1 MRPQWIDKTLRWVT
15 SAPKFAKREWDAAF
29 LWSGLGAF
37 GAAALHLAA
46 SDKLFIHF
54 CASKYQSISNNFSG
68 LGAYSVFIYA
78 AALMTL
84 FALGP
89 QLVVA
94 GARGVKSWGLGVT
107 SGLRLLCFFSSFFVF
122 ALHPGTLWLPLL
134 WVLTL
139 TLIWFSLSYFLY
151 FFGQERSLRPFKEG
165 DLQVAARERASSGT
179 RVTDSDDPI
188 TDWSEDLLD
197 RAPLIES
204 ISFNLLISKT
214 PVLALVGPF
223 GSGKTSVLNLLERHL
238 RDKAIIT
245 SFNTWLPGSAETL
258 SSYLLDDIVRECK
271 RGYVV
276 PGLRSDAR
284 RLAILLAKGVP
295 ILSSLSDFFSTSTQR
310 NDIERLAKAVGRLP
324 KRVIVLL
331 DEVDRMR
338 KRELR
343 ELLKVLRGLSL
354 SSNLTFVCAFDRE
367 TVEQRVM
374 GDFGP
379 STNEYFEKFFPT
391 SIGIPVIEGEA
402 LKQVGARRLVST
414 LGRQGWF
421 EIESDRESYEREIV
435 RIWNDMIA
443 PFCQTLRAVG
453 MLAND
458 VCAAGQPLRGE
469 INPVHLTLMELLR
482 QFAPSVYGLVW
493 RYREILTSDERTLAR
508 YRYRSDKEE
517 AAEKKRFAEELSQ
530 AEQSADRLQA
540 VTRILLYLFPRYAET
555 DGGRLRIPFS
565 KAGVS
570 DPTMNLSDPSLMH
583 SYFHKQLRPDV
594 FSSRGMR
601 GFLAKFEAQS
611 ELADKERVF
620 LEVFNSTDKE
630 SGQRQDFL
638 DKLSEK
644 VKTIELAV
652 AADVVKMC
660 MGVANKLG
668 YDTFI
673 SVGEAGDVL
682 RMVIRVGERLEQDK
696 RPQFLS
702 NCIREAADD
711 TMALRIITFL
721 TKPGR
726 DFDLKVSFAE
736 LYPSFV
742 ERMESRYGPSVD
754 AQNVD
759 LSSADNQAFR
769 MWGFSDLSK
778 EGVNL
783 DADSVARNRATQRMF
798 WLGYIGNSRKRF
810 ADAVTRFILPKAIYE
825 TDPRPII
832 EDKIPTEDLRRL
844 YDSLP
849 DEGNLTEDDKVSLKI
864 LGKVLDGEL
873 TNGIGIGDWSA

>member
-1 MRPQWIDKTLRWVT
+1 
-15 SAPKFAKREWDAAF
+15 
-29 LWSGLGAF
+29 
-37 GAAALHLAA
+37 
-46 SDKLFIHF
+46 
-54 CASKYQSISNNFSG
+54 
-68 LGAYSVFIYA
+68 
-78 AALMTL
+78 
-84 FALGP
+84 
-89 QLVVA
+89 
-94 GARGVKSWGLGVT
+94 
-107 SGLRLLCFFSSFFVF
+107 
-122 ALHPGTLWLPLL
+122 
-134 WVLTL
+134 
-139 TLIWFSLSYFLY
+139 
-151 FFGQERSLRPFKEG
+151 
-165 DLQVAARERASSGT
+165 
-179 RVTDSDDPI
+179 
-188 TDWSEDLLD
+188 
-197 RAPLIES
+197 
-204 ISFNLLISKT
+204 
-214 PVLALVGPF
+214 
-223 GSGKTSVLNLLERHL
+223 
-238 RDKAIIT
+238 
-245 SFNTWLPGSAETL
+245 
-258 SSYLLDDIVRECK
+258 
-271 RGYVV
+271 
-276 PGLRSDAR
+276 
-284 RLAILLAKGVP
+284 
-295 ILSSLSDFFSTSTQR
+295 
-310 NDIERLAKAVGRLP
+310 
-324 KRVIVLL
+324 
-331 DEVDRMR
+331 
-338 KRELR
+338 
-343 ELLKVLRGLSL
+343 
-354 SSNLTFVCAFDRE
+354 
-367 TVEQRVM
+367 
-374 GDFGP
+374 
-379 STNEYFEKFFPT
+379 
-391 SIGIPVIEGEA
+391 
-402 LKQVGARRLVST
+402 
-414 LGRQGWF
+414 
-421 EIESDRESYEREIV
+421 
-435 RIWNDMIA
+435 
-443 PFCQTLRAVG
+443 
-453 MLAND
+453 
-458 VCAAGQPLRGE
+458 
-469 INPVHLTLMELLR
+469 
-482 QFAPSVYGLVW
+482 
-493 RYREILTSDERTLAR
+493 
-508 YRYRSDKEE
+508 
-517 AAEKKRFAEELSQ
+517 
-530 AEQSADRLQA
+530 
-540 VTRILLYLFPRYAET
+540 
-555 DGGRLRIPFS
+555 
-565 KAGVS
+565 
-570 DPTMNLSDPSLMH
+570 
-583 SYFHKQLRPDV
+583 
-594 FSSRGMR
+594 MR